1 MDLVLNSCTDK
12 MSSWSVVLLNGEH
25 RVWPRLKRVNAS
37 PQLNALSSLN
47 LITVS
52 ASAGHCH
59 TVIVDSL
66 EGLWRA
72 QTLMFSDKS
81 CLVGFYMKASLL
93 QSPAHNETLSK
104 KNKRS
109 TDQFEPMQAKW

>member
-25 RVWPRLKRVNAS
+25 RVWPRLKRVNGS
-37 PQLNALSSLN
+37 LQLNALSSLN

-59 TVIVDSL
+59 TVIADSL
-66 EGLWRA
+66 EGFEEHRHWCSQIKAVLWAFTWRLPYYKA
-72 QTLMFSDKS
+72 LHI
-81 CLVGFYMKASLL
+81 MKHWA
-93 QSPAHNETLSK
+93 
-104 KNKRS
+104 KRIR
-109 TDQFEPMQAKW
+109 TV